1 MRYALAVVMMV
12 LAAPLFAQT
21 VLTLDELVELALVN
35 SPDINIS
42 RSDLE
47 AARQRTRQARSGYL
61 PQLDA
66 LAAGGVT
73 GIKYKE
79 ADEKDSGL
87 FAGSLSASQLLLD
100 FGKTTGNIGAYG
112 KAAEAYDA
120 ALQQTIADKI
130 FAVKRDYYT
139 LLRDKSLIIVY
150 EENVK
155 LNEQQLYRSEKYF
168 KAGIRTK
175 IDVTD
180 ARVRLIEARLALQNA
195 SYDLKLARVA
205 LEKTVG
211 VMPQEG
217 TYGVHKEVPDPINLF
232 ETLPAED
239 KTLAELE
246 AYALEHRHELK
257 SYASQIESA
266 QARVKSFRG
275 DYFPTLFAYGQYDAR
290 HASDDFMVFTPERQ
304 WQATLN
310 LRWNLFSGLR
320 TDAEVEEAQIN
331 VNRASSA
338 YLRAKLAVKQETDD
352 AYILVMKNKDAIEL
366 SESLAEAA
374 KEKFGQAQ
382 KRYEYGLSDYI
393 ELQQARQEYIDAL
406 SQLYVSYFDYY
417 IALAGL
423 DRAIGR

>member
-1 MRYALAVVMMV
+1 MRHALAVAM
-12 LAAPLFAQT
+12 LALAVPLFAQT
-21 VLTLDELVELALVN
+21 VLTLDELIELALVN

-42 RSDLE
+42 RLDFE
-47 AARQRTRQARSGYL
+47 AARQRTKQARSGYL

-66 LAAGGVT
+66 LASGGVT
-73 GIKYKE
+73 GIKYKD
-79 ADEKDSGL
+79 ADEEDSGL
-87 FAGSLSASQLLLD
+87 LAGSLTASQLLFD

-112 KAAEAYDA
+112 KAADAYDA
-120 ALQQTIADKI
+120 ALKQTIADKI

-139 LLRDKSLIIVY
+139 LLRAKSLIIVY

-168 KAGIRTK
+168 KAGIKTK

-180 ARVRLIEARLALQNA
+180 ARVRLIAARLALQNA

-217 TYGVHKEVPDPINLF
+217 AYSVHTEVPDPINLF
-232 ETLPAED
+232 ETLPEPGEP
-239 KTLAELE
+239 LLELE
-246 AYALEHRHELK
+246 TYAFEHRHELK

-290 HASDDFMVFTPERQ
+290 HASDDFMVFTPEQQ

-310 LRWNLFSGLR
+310 LRWNLFSGFL
-320 TDAEVEEAQIN
+320 TDAEVEESKVN
-331 VNRASSA
+331 VNRAYSA

-352 AYILVMKNKDAIEL
+352 AYILVMKNKDNVEL

>member
-1 MRYALAVVMMV
+1 MRPALAV
-12 LAAPLFAQT
+12 LALALVAPLFAQT
-21 VLTLDELVELALVN
+21 VLTLDELIELSLIN

-42 RSDLE
+42 RSDFE
-47 AARQRTRQARSGYL
+47 AARQRTRQAKSGYL

-66 LAAGGVT
+66 LAAGGAT

-79 ADEKDSGL
+79 TDEEDSEL
-87 FAGSLSASQLLLD
+87 LAGSLTASQLLFD
-100 FGKTTGNIGAYG
+100 FGKTTGDIEAFG
-112 KAAEAYDA
+112 KTAEAYDSA
-120 ALQQTIADKI
+120 YQQAIADKV

-139 LLRDKSLIIVY
+139 LLRAKSLIAVN

-155 LNEQQLYRSEKYF
+155 LNEQQLYRSQKYF

-180 ARVRLIEARLALQNA
+180 ARVRLISARLALQNA
-195 SYDLKLARVA
+195 DYDLRLARVA

-211 VMPQEG
+211 IMPLEG
-217 TYGVHKEVPDPINLF
+217 AFGIYEEVPDQMAIF
-232 ETLPAED
+232 KTLPD
-239 KTLAELE
+239 LGKTLAELE
-246 AYALEHRHELK
+246 AYAFEHRHELK
-257 SYASQIESA
+257 SYANLVESA
-266 QARVKSFRG
+266 KAQVTSIKG
-275 DYFPTLFAYGQYDAR
+275 DYYPMLFAYGRYDAT
-290 HASDDFMVFTPERQ
+290 HASEEFMRFTPEQQ

-310 LRWNLFSGLR
+310 LRWNLFSGFR
-320 TDAEVEEAQIN
+320 TDAATEEAQIN
-331 VNRASSA
+331 VNRASSE

-352 AYILVMKNKDAIEL
+352 AFILVMKNKDGIDL
-366 SESLAEAA
+366 SESLAVAA

-382 KRYEYGLSDYI
+382 KRYEYGLTDFI

-417 IALAGL
+417 IALAEL